1 MFDWS
6 GDTSLAAL
14 FIAAFASA
22 TLLPANSELVLV
34 AVLRAHPDLAFAAI
48 ALATLGNTLGGLTT
62 YAIGRLLPQ
71 KTAVAVGEGEEN
83 TPPPLGEGRVRVDPR
98 ALALMRRHGAW
109 ALLLSWVP
117 ILGDALCAAAGWL
130 RVPFA
135 WSLAAIAF
143 GKLARY
149 IAVAYLVTLA

>member
-14 FIAAFASA
+14 FIASFVSA
-22 TLLPANSELVLV
+22 TVLPANSEVVLV
-34 AVLRAHPDLAFAAI
+34 AVLKSHPQLAFAAI

-62 YAIGRLLPQ
+62 YGLGRLLPER
-71 KTAVAVGEGEEN
+71 KPHGEKVVA
-83 TPPPLGEGRVRVDPR
+83 L
-98 ALALMRRHGAW
+98 LRRHGAW

-117 ILGDALCAAAGWL
+117 IMGDALCAAAGWL
-130 RVPFA
+130 RIPLGR
-135 WSLAAIAF
+135 SLAAMAA

-149 IAVAYLVTLA
+149 IAVAYIASLI